1 MNRSLNKITLG
12 KRETN
17 KETNRIKIIESGI
30 EIFSKKGI
38 SETTVRDIIR
48 NTGLASGTFYNY
60 FKNKEEVLIAAID
73 DAAYDLAKI
82 LEKGRKKANNL
93 EEFIEFQVDPFFEMV
108 AKLPELFFI
117 LSTNLE
123 AVDRFTIQTPQMTL
137 AIEDLKKDM
146 ELAIKNKIIPD
157 VDIDYFS
164 AVFSSVVEGVAIEYV
179 TNNKKTDLELAKDF
193 CVNCLVK
200 SLKN

>member
-1 MNRSLNKITLG
+1 MNKSLNKITTG

-17 KETNRIKIIESGI
+17 KEINRLKIIESGI

-60 FKNKEEVLIAAID
+60 FKTKEEVLIAAID

-82 LEKGRKKANNL
+82 LEKGRRKASNI

-108 AKLPELFFI
+108 SELPELFFI
-117 LSTNLE
+117 FSTNLD

-137 AIEDLKKDM
+137 AIEDLKKDL

-164 AVFSSVVEGVAIEYV
+164 AVFSSTIEAVAIEYV
-179 TNNKKTDLELAKDF
+179 KNNKKTDLELAKDF
-193 CVNCLVK
+193 CVNFLVK
-200 SLKN
+200 SLRN

>member
-1 MNRSLNKITLG
+1 MNKSLNKITTG

-17 KETNRIKIIESGI
+17 KENNRLKIIESGI

-60 FKNKEEVLIAAID
+60 FKTKEEVLIAAID

-82 LEKGRKKANNL
+82 LEKGRRKASNI

-108 AKLPELFFI
+108 SELPELFVIF
-117 LSTNLE
+117 STNLN
-123 AVDRFTIQTPQMTL
+123 AVDRFTIQTPQITL
-137 AIEDLKKDM
+137 AIEDLKKDL

-164 AVFSSVVEGVAIEYV
+164 AVFSSTIEAVAIEYV
-179 TNNKKTDLELAKDF
+179 KNNKKTDLEFAKDF
-193 CVNCLVK
+193 CVNFLVK
-200 SLKN
+200 SLRN

>member
-60 FKNKEEVLIAAID
+60 FKNKEEVLIAALD
-73 DAAYDLAKI
+73 DAAYDLAKM

-193 CVNCLVK
+193 CVNFLVK

>member
-60 FKNKEEVLIAAID
+60 FKNKEEVLIAALD

-137 AIEDLKKDM
+137 AIEDLKKDL

>member
-1 MNRSLNKITLG
+1 MSKRLNKITVG
-12 KRETN
+12 KRQTN
-17 KETNRIKIIESGI
+17 KETNRVKIIESGI

-38 SETTVRDIIR
+38 SGTTVRDIIR

-60 FKNKEEVLIAAID
+60 FKNKEEVLIAAMD

-82 LEKGRKKANNL
+82 LEKGRKEASNL

-108 AKLPELFFI
+108 SELPELFFI

-123 AVDRFTIQTPQMTL
+123 VIDRFTIQTPQMTL
-137 AIEDLKKDM
+137 AIEDLKKDL

-164 AVFSSVVEGVAIEYV
+164 TVFSSVIEGVAIEYV
-179 TNNKKTDLELAKDF
+179 TNNKKTDIEHAKDF
-193 CVNCLVK
+193 CINFLVK
-200 SLKN
+200 SLRN

>member
-60 FKNKEEVLIAAID
+60 FKNKEEVLIAALD
-73 DAAYDLAKI
+73 EAAYDLAKI
-82 LEKGRKKANNL
+82 LQKGRKKANNL

-108 AKLPELFFI
+108 SELPELFFI

-137 AIEDLKKDM
+137 AIEDLKKDL

-193 CVNCLVK
+193 CVNFLVK
-200 SLKN
+200 SLKS

>member
-60 FKNKEEVLIAAID
+60 FKNKEEVLIAALD
-73 DAAYDLAKI
+73 DAAYDLAKM

-137 AIEDLKKDM
+137 AIEDLKKDL

>member
-1 MNRSLNKITLG
+1 MNKSLNKITTG

-17 KETNRIKIIESGI
+17 KENNRLKIIESGI

-60 FKNKEEVLIAAID
+60 FKTKEEVLIAAID

-82 LEKGRKKANNL
+82 LEKGRRKASNI

-108 AKLPELFFI
+108 SELPELFVIF
-117 LSTNLE
+117 STNLN
-123 AVDRFTIQTPQMTL
+123 AVDRFTIQTPQITL
-137 AIEDLKKDM
+137 AIEDLKKDL

-164 AVFSSVVEGVAIEYV
+164 AVFSSTIEAVAIEYV
-179 TNNKKTDLELAKDF
+179 KNNKKTDLKLAKDF
-193 CVNCLVK
+193 CVNFLVK
-200 SLKN
+200 SLRN

>member
-1 MNRSLNKITLG
+1 MNKITKG
-12 KRETN
+12 KREAN

-60 FKNKEEVLIAAID
+60 FKTKEEVLIAAID
-73 DAAYDLAKI
+73 DAAYDLGKI
-82 LEKGRKKANNL
+82 LEKGRKKASNI

-108 AKLPELFFI
+108 SELPELFFI
-117 LSTNLE
+117 FSTNLE

-137 AIEDLKKDM
+137 AIEDLKKDL

-164 AVFSSVVEGVAIEYV
+164 AVFSSTVEAVAIEYV
-179 TNNKKTDLELAKDF
+179 KNNKKTDLENAKAF
-193 CVNCLVK
+193 CVNFLVK
-200 SLKN
+200 SLRN

>member
-1 MNRSLNKITLG
+1 MNKITTG
-12 KRETN
+12 KREAN
-17 KETNRIKIIESGI
+17 KEINRIKIIESGI

-60 FKNKEEVLIAAID
+60 FKTKEEVLIAAID
-73 DAAYDLAKI
+73 DAAYDLGKI
-82 LEKGRKKANNL
+82 LEKGRKKASNI

-108 AKLPELFFI
+108 SELPELFFI
-117 LSTNLE
+117 FSTNLE

-137 AIEDLKKDM
+137 AIEDLKKDL

-164 AVFSSVVEGVAIEYV
+164 AVFSSTIEAVAIEYV
-179 TNNKKTDLELAKDF
+179 KNNKKTDLENAKAF
-193 CVNCLVK
+193 CVNFLVK
-200 SLKN
+200 SFRN

>member
-17 KETNRIKIIESGI
+17 KETNRIKIIASGI

-108 AKLPELFFI
+108 SKLPELFLL

-123 AVDRFTIQTPQMTL
+123 VVDRFTIQTPQMTL
-137 AIEDLKKDM
+137 AIEDLKKDL

-179 TNNKKTDLELAKDF
+179 TNNKKTDLELAKDI
-193 CVNCLVK
+193 CVNFLVK

>member
-1 MNRSLNKITLG
+1 MNESLNNRTTG

-60 FKNKEEVLIAAID
+60 FKNKEEVLIAALD
-73 DAAYDLAKI
+73 EAAYDLAKI
-82 LEKGRKKANNL
+82 LQKGRKKANNL

-108 AKLPELFFI
+108 SELPELFFI

-137 AIEDLKKDM
+137 AIEDLKKDL

-193 CVNCLVK
+193 CINFLVK

>member
-38 SETTVRDIIR
+38 SGTTVRDIIR

-60 FKNKEEVLIAAID
+60 FKNKEEVLIAALD
-73 DAAYDLAKI
+73 DAAYDLAKM

-193 CVNCLVK
+193 CVNFLVK

>member
-1 MNRSLNKITLG
+1 MNKITTG
-12 KRETN
+12 KREAN
-17 KETNRIKIIESGI
+17 KEINRIKIIESGI

-60 FKNKEEVLIAAID
+60 FKTKEEVLIAAID
-73 DAAYDLAKI
+73 DAAYDLGKI
-82 LEKGRKKANNL
+82 LEKGRKKASNI

-108 AKLPELFFI
+108 SKLPELFFI
-117 LSTNLE
+117 FSTNLE

-137 AIEDLKKDM
+137 AIEDLKKDL

-164 AVFSSVVEGVAIEYV
+164 AVFSSTIEAVAIEYV
-179 TNNKKTDLELAKDF
+179 KNNKKTDLENAKAF
-193 CVNCLVK
+193 CVNFLVK
-200 SLKN
+200 SLRN

>member
-1 MNRSLNKITLG
+1 MNKITKG
-12 KRETN
+12 KREAN

-60 FKNKEEVLIAAID
+60 FKTKEEVLIAAID
-73 DAAYDLAKI
+73 DAAYDLGKI
-82 LEKGRKKANNL
+82 LEKGRKKASNV

-108 AKLPELFFI
+108 SELPELFFI
-117 LSTNLE
+117 FSTNLE

-137 AIEDLKKDM
+137 AIEDLKKDL
-146 ELAIKNKIIPD
+146 EFAIKNKIIPD

-164 AVFSSVVEGVAIEYV
+164 AVFSSTVEAVAIEYV
-179 TNNKKTDLELAKDF
+179 KNNKKTDLENAKAF
-193 CVNCLVK
+193 CVNFLVK
-200 SLKN
+200 SLRN

>member
-1 MNRSLNKITLG
+1 MNKSLNKITLG

-108 AKLPELFFI
+108 SKLPELFLL

-123 AVDRFTIQTPQMTL
+123 VVDRFTIQTPQMTL
-137 AIEDLKKDM
+137 AIEDLKKDL

>member
-60 FKNKEEVLIAAID
+60 FKNKEEVLIAALD
-73 DAAYDLAKI
+73 DAAYDLAKM

-108 AKLPELFFI
+108 SKLPELFLL

-123 AVDRFTIQTPQMTL
+123 VVDRFTIQTPQMTL
-137 AIEDLKKDM
+137 AIEDLKNDL

-193 CVNCLVK
+193 CINFLVK

>member
-1 MNRSLNKITLG
+1 MNKSLNKITLG

-30 EIFSKKGI
+30 EVFSKKGI

-60 FKNKEEVLIAAID
+60 FKNKEEVLIAALD

-108 AKLPELFFI
+108 SKLPELFLL

-123 AVDRFTIQTPQMTL
+123 VVDRFTIQTPQMTL
-137 AIEDLKKDM
+137 AIEDLKKDL

-193 CVNCLVK
+193 CINFLVK

>member
-108 AKLPELFFI
+108 SKLPELFLL

-123 AVDRFTIQTPQMTL
+123 VVDRFTIQTPQMTL
-137 AIEDLKKDM
+137 AIEDLKKDL

>member
-17 KETNRIKIIESGI
+17 KETNRIKIIASGI

-60 FKNKEEVLIAAID
+60 FKNKEEVLIAALD

-108 AKLPELFFI
+108 SKLPELFLL

-123 AVDRFTIQTPQMTL
+123 VVDRFTIQTPQMTL
-137 AIEDLKKDM
+137 AIEDLKKDL

-193 CVNCLVK
+193 CVNFLVK

>member
-17 KETNRIKIIESGI
+17 KETNRIKIIASGI

-108 AKLPELFFI
+108 SKLPELFLL

-123 AVDRFTIQTPQMTL
+123 VVDRFTIQTPQMTL
-137 AIEDLKKDM
+137 AIEDLKKDL

-164 AVFSSVVEGVAIEYV
+164 AVFSSTIEAVAIEYV
-179 TNNKKTDLELAKDF
+179 KNNKKTDLENAKAF
-193 CVNCLVK
+193 CVNFLVK
-200 SLKN
+200 SLRN

>member
-1 MNRSLNKITLG
+1 MNKITTG
-12 KRETN
+12 KREAN
-17 KETNRIKIIESGI
+17 KEINRIKIIESGI

-60 FKNKEEVLIAAID
+60 FKTKEEVLIAAID
-73 DAAYDLAKI
+73 DAAYDLGKI
-82 LEKGRKKANNL
+82 LEKGRKKASNI

-108 AKLPELFFI
+108 SELPELFFI
-117 LSTNLE
+117 FSTNLE

-137 AIEDLKKDM
+137 AIEDLKKDL

-164 AVFSSVVEGVAIEYV
+164 AVFSSTIEAVAIEYV
-179 TNNKKTDLELAKDF
+179 KNNKKTDLENAKAF
-193 CVNCLVK
+193 CVNFLVK
-200 SLKN
+200 SLRN

>member
-60 FKNKEEVLIAAID
+60 FKNKEEVLIAALD
-73 DAAYDLAKI
+73 DAAYDLAKM

-193 CVNCLVK
+193 CINFLVK

>member
-1 MNRSLNKITLG
+1 MNESLNNRTTG

-60 FKNKEEVLIAAID
+60 FKNKEEVLIAALD
-73 DAAYDLAKI
+73 DAAYDLAKM

-193 CVNCLVK
+193 CVNFLVK

>member
-1 MNRSLNKITLG
+1 MNESLNNSTTG

-17 KETNRIKIIESGI
+17 KEANRIKIIESGI
-30 EIFSKKGI
+30 EIFSRKGI

-60 FKNKEEVLIAAID
+60 FKNKEEVLIAALD

-82 LEKGRKKANNL
+82 LQKGRKKANNL

-108 AKLPELFFI
+108 SELPELFFI

-137 AIEDLKKDM
+137 AIEDLKKDL

-193 CVNCLVK
+193 CINFLVK

>member
-1 MNRSLNKITLG
+1 MNESLNNSTTG

-60 FKNKEEVLIAAID
+60 FKNKEEVLIAALD
-73 DAAYDLAKI
+73 EAAYDLAKI
-82 LEKGRKKANNL
+82 LQKGRKKANNL

-108 AKLPELFFI
+108 SELPELFFI

-137 AIEDLKKDM
+137 AIEDLKKDL

-193 CVNCLVK
+193 CINFLVK

>member
-1 MNRSLNKITLG
+1 MNKSLNKITTG

-60 FKNKEEVLIAAID
+60 FKTKEEVLIAAID

-82 LEKGRKKANNL
+82 LEKGRRKASNI

-108 AKLPELFFI
+108 SELPELFFI
-117 LSTNLE
+117 FSTNLD

-137 AIEDLKKDM
+137 AIEDLKKDL

-164 AVFSSVVEGVAIEYV
+164 AVFSSTIEAVAIEYV
-179 TNNKKTDLELAKDF
+179 KNNKKTDLEFAKDF
-193 CVNCLVK
+193 CVNFLVK
-200 SLKN
+200 SLRN

>member
-1 MNRSLNKITLG
+1 MNRSLNKITFG

-60 FKNKEEVLIAAID
+60 FKNKEEVLIAAMD

-82 LEKGRKKANNL
+82 LEKGRKEASNL

-108 AKLPELFFI
+108 SELPELFFI

-123 AVDRFTIQTPQMTL
+123 VIDRFTIQTPQMTL
-137 AIEDLKKDM
+137 AIEDLKRDL

-164 AVFSSVVEGVAIEYV
+164 TVFSSVIEGVAIEYV
-179 TNNKKTDLELAKDF
+179 TNNKKTDIEHAKDF
-193 CVNCLVK
+193 CINFLVK
-200 SLKN
+200 SLRN